1 METAVNIVSKDVTLL
16 GLLVKVSIFDVILG
30 SSLLNFRISRRL
42 IRIAT
47 LRLKDIKTDAT
58 DAPILTCSLDLG
70 LLCPSIL
77 EGKASQYF
85 TLIY

>member
-1 METAVNIVSKDVTLL
+1 MRNVAETAVKIVSKDVTLV
-16 GLLVKVSIFDVILG
+16 VKVSIFDVILG

-42 IRIAT
+42 IAT

>member
-1 METAVNIVSKDVTLL
+1 MRNVAETAVKIVSKDVTLV
-16 GLLVKVSIFDVILG
+16 VKVSIFDVILG

-42 IRIAT
+42 IAT

-58 DAPILTCSLDLG
+58 DAPILTYSLDLR